1 MCTFLFMFLWIS
13 HSLTFSQDEACGRR
27 VKAAAGSSSCSSLQR
42 SQQWKWSTGAK
53 KKKRK
58 IVGTTKKT
66 MTFCQ
71 NNDQH
76 FRPTATAMVTVM
88 VTAMASMG
96 TTPSSR
102 TVKVKVMLKRQVNQP
117 GTRKWFMW
125 QLNIYSEKLL
135 LDDGFCWIVELLNY
149 KRGRCPPCFL
159 RIKFTIHLSRLSRS
173 QHLWCYVLS
182 AMLLLR
188 VFPGDHLIIWSS
200 HQLHFIIGLDCC
212 FFFSK
217 KMLLDSENLVNFP
230 TWQLQTN
237 RCTAMPWSSFIFC
250 NLHPLNHLQNSTQ
263 QSWTRWCGE
272 IVAALKLSD
281 WLACGWRT
289 DLTFWI
295 NNLTNLGNLTG
306 SQKWGVRFWLFWG
319 CGPQIGWIHL
329 GELGQG
335 SNINYAPDSS
345 HCWQPTLFD
354 SQLMKSC

>member
-1 MCTFLFMFLWIS
+1 
-13 HSLTFSQDEACGRR
+13 
-27 VKAAAGSSSCSSLQR
+27 
-42 SQQWKWSTGAK
+42 
-53 KKKRK
+53 
-58 IVGTTKKT
+58 
-66 MTFCQ
+66 
-71 NNDQH
+71 
-76 FRPTATAMVTVM
+76 
-88 VTAMASMG
+88 MG

-159 RIKFTIHLSRLSRS
+159 RLKFTIHLSRLSRS

-188 VFPGDHLIIWSS
+188 VFPGDHLTIWSS
-200 HQLHFIIGLDCC
+200 HHLTSSPASFYNWIVRVFSPRNCCWISPPGNSRLTVALQCPGRHLFSATFTYSIICKTRHSRVGLVDAVK
-212 FFFSK
+212 S
-217 KMLLDSENLVNFP
+217 LQHWSWVIGWHADDAPISLSESTTWP
-230 TWQLQTN
+230 TWKIW
-237 RCTAMPWSSFIFC
+237 P
-250 NLHPLNHLQNSTQ
+250 
-263 QSWTRWCGE
+263 
-272 IVAALKLSD
+272 
-281 WLACGWRT
+281 
-289 DLTFWI
+289 
-295 NNLTNLGNLTG
+295 G

-354 SQLMKSC
+354 IQLMKSC